1 MQYCAMSCKI
11 MPYCTAVCVTVCR
24 VEQHC
29 APVCNTGQC
38 YATWCNIV
46 QKSIPKRSWEK
57 LWGTQNRVQIG
68 SGTLLGR
75 PVASKSVP
83 KASQERSGT
92 SAARPGS
99 ARRVPKGAPGRQ
111 KMRPGGSGSLSRR
124 PKSMPS
130 QARNRK
136 NLVFRARLV
145 REAVSERSRTN
156 FGRFSVSL
164 QSLRTLESTAPAS
177 KNKGSALSGASR
189 VVHAMQLQKSTKI
202 HQVLRNFEQF

>member
-1 MQYCAMSCKI
+1 MQFCAMSCKI

-24 VEQHC
+24 VAQRC
-29 APVCNTGQC
+29 ATVCNTGQY

-68 SGTLLGR
+68 SRTLLGR

-111 KMRPGGSGSLSRR
+111 KRRLGGSGSLSRR

-136 NLVFRARLV
+136 NLFFRARLV

-156 FGRFSVSL
+156 FGRLSVWL

-177 KNKGSALSGASR
+177 KNKGSALSGASP
-189 VVHAMQLQKSTKI
+189 VAHAMQLQKTAKI
-202 HQVLRNFEQF
+202 DHQTSNLAQF

>member
-1 MQYCAMSCKI
+1 MSCKI

-68 SGTLLGR
+68 SRTLLGR

-111 KMRPGGSGSLSRR
+111 KRRPGGSGSLSRR

-130 QARNRK
+130 HARKRK
-136 NLVFRARLV
+136 HQVFRAQLV
-145 REAVSERSRTN
+145 REAALERFRTD

-164 QSLRTLESTAPAS
+164 QSLRALESAAPAS
-177 KNKGSALSGASR
+177 KNKGSALSGASP
-189 VVHAMQLQKSTKI
+189 VAHAMQLKKTTKI
-202 HQVLRNFEQF
+202 DHQTSIFVQS